1 LAVLTFA
8 AGLAV
13 GVSLSAPDWWE
24 AILTAATT
32 MLATFL
38 GAWYAFSLTEKSA
51 RRREAEEAVE
61 AANRVVF
68 SLIRIRN
75 NLAAVRKQIID
86 PHRSTQHRE
95 YFVQP
100 TASLGTYEPH
110 SIVEMHPFADD
121 SDPLLLN
128 EVMDLDMEIVTTLEW
143 MDRRSAAHL
152 QLQERLDAASVSP
165 NASTPPDAL
174 AKIAGPAFVARLK
187 SLTDQ
192 WIQGVDDII
201 DGCDKVLP
209 RLSAVIHRKYPSL
222 PALRMLPPK
231 ARREPLKE
239 TS

>member
-1 LAVLTFA
+1 NY
-8 AGLAV
+8 
-13 GVSLSAPDWWE
+13 WE
-24 AILTAATT
+24 AILTASTT

-51 RRREAEEAVE
+51 RRRDEEKAVE

-75 NLAAVRKQIID
+75 NLATVRKQIIE

-95 YFVQP
+95 YFIQP

-110 SIVEMHPFADD
+110 GIVEMHPFADD

-128 EVMDLDMEIVTTLEW
+128 EVMDLEMEIVTTLEW

-152 QLQERLDAASVSP
+152 QFQERLDAASISP
-165 NASTPPDAL
+165 NAPIPPEDL
-174 AKIAGPAFVARLK
+174 VRIAGSAFIAQLK

-192 WIQGVDDII
+192 WIQGIDDSI
-201 DGCDKVLP
+201 DGCDNILP

-222 PALRMLPPK
+222 PVLRMSPPK
-231 ARREPLKE
+231 AHQELRK
-239 TS
+239 